1 MPLAHFTLGEFD
13 VYKADY
19 LAAIRHFEEELA
31 INPCYAPALSHLGDV
46 YWRLNRYDDA
56 ERVLRRAIWL
66 DSTAAEPYVLMGRVL
81 IKKKQFVA
89 AERSLRQAINLEP
102 GTYTAHYFLGQLYRQ
117 MGRAEAA
124 AREMKKSAEIQ
135 QRMASNPRYRN

>member
-1 MPLAHFTLGEFD
+1 
-13 VYKADY
+13 
-19 LAAIRHFEEELA
+19 
-31 INPCYAPALSHLGDV
+31 V

-81 IKKKQFVA
+81 IKKQFVA
-89 AERSLRQAINLEP
+89 AERCLRQAINLEP
-102 GTYTAHYFLGQLYRQ
+102 GTYTAHYFLGQPYRQ